1 MLKNLVILGIS
12 CLVSVFLAETAARL
26 VFDPVDYLAVETVPD
41 PVLNHRIAPGASGHD
56 DWGYRN
62 KGIPAS
68 AEVLAIGDSMTYGI
82 MAKSYEA
89 WPAQLQKITGK
100 TTYNAA
106 LGGYGP
112 LHYLHILKTR
122 APELSP
128 KQVIVMIYPG
138 NDLMDTYNL
147 AYSNDYW
154 SDYRAEA
161 NTEELDSGLFL
172 PTPRRESLV
181 RRLRNWLAQN
191 SVLYRLLTQTSLFD
205 GVRQRENLD
214 SSTTNFSFDHLG
226 TTVVLDPVRRLGFA
240 NVEDPRIREA
250 IGMTGRVIAEMAD
263 YAAGNGIE
271 LGVALM
277 PVREHVFFG
286 LIGDGLDGADAR
298 AMREL
303 NDSLLRIEAAL
314 TDAVEKAGVPYLNL
328 RPVMQSAL
336 KDANI
341 YPPTDGH
348 PNALGYGIVA
358 KALAAEFP

>member
-1 MLKNLVILGIS
+1 MLKNLVILGFS
-12 CLVSVFLAETAARL
+12 CLLSVGLAEMAVRI

-41 PVLNHRIAPGASGHD
+41 PILNHRIAPGASGHD

-62 KGIPAS
+62 KAVPDS
-68 AEVLAIGDSMTYGI
+68 VEVLAIGDSMTYGI

-89 WPAQLQKITGK
+89 WPAQVQEITGK
-100 TTYNAA
+100 TTYSAA

-128 KQVIVMIYPG
+128 ARVIVMIYPG

-147 AYSNDYW
+147 AYSNDHW
-154 SDYRAEA
+154 SDYRTEA

-172 PTPRRESLV
+172 APRNQASAI

-214 SSTTNFSFDHLG
+214 SSATNFSYNHLG
-226 TTVVLDPVRRLGFA
+226 TTVVLDPVKRLGFA
-240 NVEDPRIREA
+240 NVDDPRIREA
-250 IGMTGRVIAEMAD
+250 VDMTGRIIEEMAK
-263 YAAGNGIE
+263 YATENGID
-271 LGVALM
+271 LSVALM
-277 PVREHVFFG
+277 PVREHAFFG
-286 LIGDGLDGADAR
+286 LIGDRLDGEDAR
-298 AMREL
+298 AMQEL
-303 NDSLLRIEAAL
+303 NDSLLWIEAAL
-314 TDAVEKAGVPYLNL
+314 TGVLEAADVPFVNL
-328 RPVMQSAL
+328 RPAMQSAL
-336 KDANI
+336 KEANI

-348 PNALGYGIVA
+348 PNALGYGVVA
-358 KALAAEFP
+358 RTLVAELP